1 MRGSIVALA
10 LLLNLSSMAQSSP
23 TSWQTG
29 IRRVELSAES
39 SGEAFEV
46 RISPGIATVF
56 VFADAELLR
65 ETEGGLAMELERRES
80 FARVEGAETM
90 LQLVPSDALR
100 AGDALRLSVR
110 FKSGA
115 LPARASFSLVVH
127 PVQAERLVE
136 VYRNARTLE
145 SYHQELLGT
154 RDEVQRCHEQLAQLR
169 ALHGGPGGLAGLLAP
184 GLVDTRGVV
193 GRNLSKAAIQSR
205 ADSWDV
211 RQIHIYRAAHRL
223 AVQLRIQPGGPDNP
237 APWMPEGATLT
248 NRRGEQLRVL
258 SVSQNA
264 PSEAAG
270 ENWVVIVEAEAPVEW
285 TPETW
290 TVRFWEGATG
300 RTATFG
306 NITFE

>member
-39 SGEAFEV
+39 SGEALEV
-46 RISPGIATVF
+46 RISPGVATVF
-56 VFADAELLR
+56 VFSDAELLR
-65 ETEGGLAMELERRES
+65 ETEGGLAVDLERRES
-80 FARVEGAETM
+80 FARVEGSDTM
-90 LQLVPSDALR
+90 LQLVPSDALM
-100 AGDALRLSVR
+100 AGDVLRLSVR

-115 LPARASFSLVVH
+115 LPARAGFSLVVH

-145 SYHQELLGT
+145 SYQQELLGT

-169 ALHGGPGGLAGLLAP
+169 ALHGGPGGLTGLLAP
-184 GLVDTRGVV
+184 GLVDTRGII

-205 ADSWDV
+205 GDAWDV
-211 RQIHIYRAAHRL
+211 QHIHSYRAAQRL
-223 AVQLRIQPGGPDNP
+223 AVQLSIQPGGPDNP

-258 SVSQNA
+258 SVAQNA

-270 ENWVVIVEAEAPVEW
+270 NYWVVIIEAEAPEPWMPEPW
-285 TPETW
+285 TLR
-290 TVRFWEGATG
+290 VWEAATG
-300 RTATFG
+300 RTATFS